1 MSGGVV
7 DDKDPN
13 HIFKDRFANV
23 HSKNQIEKQ
32 REFDACKIKL
42 QREFE
47 EYDRNGDGT
56 IDKGELEQAL
66 RAKVSFISF

>member
-1 MSGGVV
+1 M

-32 REFDACKIKL
+32 REFDACKAKL
-42 QREFE
+42 QKEFE
-47 EYDRNGDGT
+47 ELDIDGNGN
-56 IDKGELEQAL
+56 ISKEELEHAL
-66 RAKVSFISF
+66 MQKVSFRSALTL